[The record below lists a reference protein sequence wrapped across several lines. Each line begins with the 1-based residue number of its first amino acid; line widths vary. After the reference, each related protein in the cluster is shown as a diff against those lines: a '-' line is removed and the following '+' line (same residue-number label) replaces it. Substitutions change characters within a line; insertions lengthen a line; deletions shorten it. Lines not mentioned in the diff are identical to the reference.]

1 MRTRQRNIYQSARL
15 AAGMT
20 QEEAAETL
28 HLGETTLRGYESGRV
43 TPPDETVVLMAEAYR
58 TPGLRLDH
66 ARETDEL
73 GMIPQSATAC
83 SIEQATLRIGKC
95 LRRLRQNDD
104 AGQLIEIAE
113 DGVIDADEEAD
124 YRRITEDMRELR
136 AAILALEHC
145 QQSAKKERPTAGT
158 VKRSSSAGIRPENHS
173 KNSIAGKSS
182 ERKENFGRDGGVEK

>member
-1 MRTRQRNIYQSARL
+1 MLPRSRSIYSRARVY
-15 AAGMT
+15 AGFS
-20 QEEAAETL
+20 QEAAAEL
-28 HLGETTLRGYESGRV
+28 LNLSVRALADYESGQRR
-43 TPPDETVVLMAEAYR
+43 PPAQTVDQMASLYAA
-58 TPGLRLDH
+58 PGLRLDH

-104 AGQLIEIAE
+104 AGQLVEIAE
-113 DGVIDADEEAD
+113 DGVVDADEEAD

-145 QQSAKKERPTAGT
+145 QSAKKERPTAGT
-158 VKRSSSAGIRPENHS
+158 VKRSSSAGCYPENHS

-182 ERKENFGRDGGVEK
+182 ERKENFSRDGGVEK

>member
-1 MRTRQRNIYQSARL
+1 MLPRSRSIYSRARVY
-15 AAGMT
+15 AGIS
-20 QEEAAETL
+20 QEAAAEL
-28 HLGETTLRGYESGRV
+28 LNLSVRALADYESGQRR
-43 TPPDETVVLMAEAYR
+43 PPAQTVDQMASLYAA
-58 TPGLRLDH
+58 PGLRLDH

-104 AGQLIEIAE
+104 AGRLIEIAE

-145 QQSAKKERPTAGT
+145 QRAKKERPTAGT
-158 VKRSSSAGIRPENHS
+158 VKRSSSAGSSPENHS
-173 KNSIAGKSS
+173 KNSIAGNPS
-182 ERKENFGRDGGVEK
+182 ERKENFCRDGGVEK